1 MVPPRGV
8 SVQPESGMRNRGRGL
23 GLGRRRHHRRP
34 PARRSLFLFS
44 DRSDN
49 AGDGSDAR
57 TMATVTKEEGD
68 PGCSSADLWLGWKS
82 EHIEFHTRTSGHGQR
97 VWAWKDDT

>member
-1 MVPPRGV
+1 MNRSENKHLVLKAFEGPTWYHHVVFPCNQSQACGIAVVV
-8 SVQPESGMRNRGRGL
+8 SVLVVGVIIA
-23 GLGRRRHHRRP
+23 RP

-57 TMATVTKEEGD
+57 TMATVTKEEEEGD
-68 PGCSSADLWLGWKS
+68 LGW
-82 EHIEFHTRTSGHGQR
+82 FCCCR
-97 VWAWKDDT
+97 AA

>member
-23 GLGRRRHHRRP
+23 GLGRRRHHRP

-57 TMATVTKEEGD
+57 TMATNTKEQEEEEGD
-68 PGCSSADLWLGWKS
+68 LG
-82 EHIEFHTRTSGHGQR
+82 
-97 VWAWKDDT
+97 